1 MIYAV
6 SDLHVDFRENMEWV
20 WSLSSHRYL
29 NDALIVAGDVSDNLQ
44 RLELTLV
51 ALRERFAAVMF
62 VPGNH
67 ELWVRNGNWTDS
79 WEKFQHIQGLCHRL
93 DILTEPTKFSSA
105 SGPVWLV
112 PLYSWYIRPQDGD
125 GSLFAE
131 KKGEDPEQAMWADNY
146 FVRWPKRDDERAPA
160 HYLLELNERYLDLRL
175 DGPIVSASHFLP
187 RQDLIFSTD
196 AERSANPGVNRD
208 AFPTFN
214 FSRVAGCR
222 QLDEQIRA
230 LGSSVHVYGHQH
242 RNRWRTIDGVL
253 YVSNCLGYPRERG
266 SVLDDNP
273 HAGLVKVY

>member
-1 MIYAV
+1 VIYAV

-29 NDALIVAGDVSDNLQ
+29 DDALIVAGDVSDNLQ

-51 ALRERFAAVMF
+51 AMRERFAAVMF

-79 WEKFQHIQGLCHRL
+79 WEKFQHIQDLCHRL
-93 DILTEPTKFSSA
+93 GILTEPTKFSSD

-131 KKGEDPEQAMWADNY
+131 KKA
-146 FVRWPKRDDERAPA
+146 KI
-160 HYLLELNERYLDLRL
+160 L
-175 DGPIVSASHFLP
+175 
-187 RQDLIFSTD
+187 
-196 AERSANPGVNRD
+196 
-208 AFPTFN
+208 
-214 FSRVAGCR
+214 SRPCGLTTTLFAG
-222 QLDEQIRA
+222 QSEMTN
-230 LGSSVHVYGHQH
+230 GH
-242 RNRWRTIDGVL
+242 WRTIDGVL